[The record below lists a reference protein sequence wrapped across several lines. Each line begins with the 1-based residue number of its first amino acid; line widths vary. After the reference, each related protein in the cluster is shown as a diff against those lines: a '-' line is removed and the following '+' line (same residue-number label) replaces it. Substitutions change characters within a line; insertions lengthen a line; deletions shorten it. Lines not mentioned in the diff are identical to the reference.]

1 MGLFFL
7 LLMVYYVNALILRM
21 TQHEENAKKGIQRPV
36 PSNQNANS
44 GGGGSGNLRR
54 IPNKKTKFVSPL
66 ITNRSNGKEDDKVP
80 TGSEKTVVE
89 DERLKNIDP
98 QMVETIRNEIMDQST
113 PVAW

>member
-1 MGLFFL
+1 M
-7 LLMVYYVNALILRM
+7 
-21 TQHEENAKKGIQRPV
+21 
-36 PSNQNANS
+36 
-44 GGGGSGNLRR
+44 RR

-66 ITNRSNGKEDDKVP
+66 ITNNKSNGKEDDKAQAG
-80 TGSEKTVVE
+80 GSEKTVE